1 MVTIRVAKLSI
12 VGLLAVTIVTSIVS
26 LPVRAGFLNYLTLH
40 PTHDRSMTMEQAISG
55 KITYAALVILEV
67 IILGS
72 AIFATLRHRF
82 VLKMVCSLCLTVWS
96 VSLVV
101 DEMSAMD
108 ITLLSLT
115 LTSAVSLLVFS
126 VVIRRKEA
134 RNLSVVDE
142 DVFEEGEPMPEVY

>member
-26 LPVRAGFLNYLTLH
+26 LPVRVGFLNYLTLH
-40 PTHDRSMTMEQAISG
+40 PTHDRSMTMEEATSG
-55 KITYAALVILEV
+55 KISYSALVILEV

-72 AIFATLRHRF
+72 AVFATLRHRF
-82 VLKMVCSLCLTVWS
+82 VLKMVCFVSLTVWS
-96 VSLVV
+96 LCLVL

-108 ITLLSLT
+108 ITLFSLT
-115 LTSAVSLLVFS
+115 LISAFSLLVFS
-126 VVIRRKEA
+126 LFVRSKEA
-134 RNLSVVDE
+134 TNLSVVDD

>member
-1 MVTIRVAKLSI
+1 MVTIKVAKLSI

-26 LPVRAGFLNYLTLH
+26 LPVRVGFLNYLTLH
-40 PTHDRSMTMEQAISG
+40 PTHDRSMTVEEATSG
-55 KITYAALVILEV
+55 KITYSALVTLEV

-82 VLKMVCSLCLTVWS
+82 VLKMVCFVCLTVWS
-96 VSLVV
+96 LCLVI

-115 LTSAVSLLVFS
+115 LISAACLLIFS
-126 VVIRRKEA
+126 IVVRRKEA
-134 RNLSVVDE
+134 RNFSVVDE
-142 DVFEEGEPMPEVY
+142 DVFEEGEPMPEVF